1 MVRRTNRSRVTL
13 VSLPSVVFAL
23 AFIVL
28 GWTTS
33 HSIAYSLVGLMM
45 HEHLEWQVHGYLEVS
60 KLAGGGLVLTFVLA
74 LRAFFRHGSFGRWL
88 HEGGIAG
95 TRKQVTLATILPA
108 AIFVVIEHAERLVAG
123 MGTSPSA
130 LLLAVGVLVQ
140 LVVGLLCLALV
151 RMTFRVAERIIDS
164 IAQGFIRPAR
174 GSISLSLQSAIF
186 VYSLC
191 PMADPKA
198 GRGPP
203 VPSVCL

>member
-1 MVRRTNRSRVTL
+1 MRRTKRSKVPL

-45 HEHLEWQVHGYLEVS
+45 HDHLEWQIHGYLDVL
-60 KLAGGGLVLTFVLA
+60 KLAGGGGLVLTFVLA
-74 LRAFFRHGSFGRWL
+74 LRSFFRHGSFGRWL

-95 TRKQVTLATILPA
+95 TRKQVTLATTLPA
-108 AIFVVIEHAERLVAG
+108 VIFVLIEHLERLVAG
-123 MGTSPSA
+123 TGTSPSVQ
-130 LLLAVGVLVQ
+130 LLTVGVLVQ

-151 RMTFRVAERIIDS
+151 RMTFRVAERVIDS

-174 GSISLSLQSAIF
+174 RSTGLSLQSATF

-191 PMADPKA
+191 PMAGSRA
-198 GRGPP
+198 GRAPP
-203 VPSVCL
+203 VSTVCL